1 MITVVGR
8 KLIIPETDKQI
19 GTTYDNNSEVR
30 HIRINRI
37 TTGGVDLS
45 NLRFKLD
52 LEYADTTPDTCL
64 LDVEVQDEYILLT
77 WTIPDS
83 CVAHKGTVWAAIRAY
98 DENGTVKWATNRGPL
113 YVDHT
118 IFDGEAYSGHLAEF
132 EQLEERITQKIEILD
147 TNESER
153 QTAEEQREA
162 NEERR
167 INNEAEWQRQAEAA
181 IDAANATLE
190 IATEKAATATR
201 AADTATTKASE
212 ASSSATLAGQSAAT
226 AAQKAETATT
236 KAAEASD
243 SAASAGQSAA
253 TATQKA
259 ETATTKA
266 AEASDSA
273 ASASQSATT
282 ATQKAETATTKAGEA
297 DASATSAG
305 QSATIATQKAEVATT
320 KAAEA
325 AASAERAQQAAGCD
339 GTAQSISAIDTQ
351 GLLTE
356 IGGNSNAQALLDELA
371 LRVATQLV
379 SNTAFTAELLK
390 YVAKSQ
396 IVNNLLATETGNVLD
411 AVQGKALADMIGNTA
426 DLPGGAADI
435 VSAIVT
441 QNSNLDQVYGLGIAI
456 PAGEDL
462 NNYTTPG
469 SYYSVNTAN
478 TATLSNLP
486 DGVTSG
492 FRLEVKANTGAGW
505 NKQIMYPNG
514 SVQRIW
520 MRQQGDGWT
529 SWNSMITNA
538 DCEIKQITNSY
549 GIILTLVKFGSDDH
563 PKVIKIQGYI
573 NQALSAGTEYT
584 IATDTA
590 MKSSINW
597 YHNIFTGVKGSGTI
611 CYIKIDNNGNLLLT
625 PHATI
630 NSGTG
635 MNIMECYV

>member
-226 AAQKAETATT
+226 A
-236 KAAEASD
+236 
-243 SAASAGQSAA
+243 
-253 TATQKA
+253 TQKA

-411 AVQGKALADMIGNTA
+411 AVQGKALVDMIGNTA

-441 QNSNLDQVYGLGIAI
+441 QNSNLTSKGIVDPQSAQANINTDWVSSGSVYYRITNGICFVDFDLTLKTITILNTLIVSGLPTAKIMAHSKLQGWEDNTISVPCYVFENNMLANPG
-456 PAGEDL
+456 PAGH
-462 NNYTTPG
+462 YVG
-469 SYYSVNTAN
+469 S
-478 TATLSNLP
+478 
-486 DGVTSG
+486 
-492 FRLEVKANTGAGW
+492 F
-505 NKQIMYPNG
+505 
-514 SVQRIW
+514 
-520 MRQQGDGWT
+520 
-529 SWNSMITNA
+529 
-538 DCEIKQITNSY
+538 SY
-549 GIILTLVKFGSDDH
+549 AVR
-563 PKVIKIQGYI
+563 
-573 NQALSAGTEYT
+573 
-584 IATDTA
+584 
-590 MKSSINW
+590 
-597 YHNIFTGVKGSGTI
+597 
-611 CYIKIDNNGNLLLT
+611 
-625 PHATI
+625 
-630 NSGTG
+630 
-635 MNIMECYV
+635 

>member
-64 LDVEVQDEYILLT
+64 LDVEVQEEYILLT
-77 WTIPDS
+77 WTIPAS
-83 CVAHKGTVWAAIRAY
+83 CLTHKGTVWIAIRAY
-98 DENGTVKWATNRGPL
+98 DENGTVKWATNRGAV
-113 YVDHT
+113 YVGHT

-153 QTAEEQREA
+153 QAAEEQREA

-167 INNEAEWQRQAEAA
+167 INNEAEWQRQALAA

-190 IATEKAATATR
+190 TATEKAATATR
-201 AADTATTKASE
+201 AADTATAKASE
-212 ASSSATLAGQSAAT
+212 ASY
-226 AAQKAETATT
+226 
-236 KAAEASD
+236 
-243 SAASAGQSAA
+243 
-253 TATQKA
+253 
-259 ETATTKA
+259 
-266 AEASDSA
+266 SA
-273 ASASQSATT
+273 ASASQSAAT

-297 DASATSAG
+297 DASATSAR

-411 AVQGKALADMIGNTA
+411 AVQGKALVDMIGNTA
-426 DLPGGAADI
+426 NLPGGATDI

-441 QNSNLDQVYGLGIAI
+441 QNSNLDSKANADTVSGLTA
-456 PAGEDL
+456 DL
-462 NNYTTPG
+462 NNVKESINPLKTSLVGDINNNTVGVVNIVAWDSNTTSTPKSTG
-469 SYYSVNTAN
+469 NTIYGNGFCLTYSTGNQWLCQLAMAVGDSHLFTRYRR
-478 TATLSNLP
+478 
-486 DGVTSG
+486 DGVWSG
-492 FRLEVKANTGAGW
+492 WETK
-505 NKQIMYPNG
+505 
-514 SVQRIW
+514 
-520 MRQQGDGWT
+520 
-529 SWNSMITNA
+529 
-538 DCEIKQITNSY
+538 
-549 GIILTLVKFGSDDH
+549 
-563 PKVIKIQGYI
+563 
-573 NQALSAGTEYT
+573 
-584 IATDTA
+584 
-590 MKSSINW
+590 
-597 YHNIFTGVKGSGTI
+597 
-611 CYIKIDNNGNLLLT
+611 
-625 PHATI
+625 
-630 NSGTG
+630 
-635 MNIMECYV
+635 

>member
-226 AAQKAETATT
+226 ATQKAETATT

-441 QNSNLDQVYGLGIAI
+441 QNSNLDDRTAVADILAIANAGPSGRRIVNCGGNTLNTPYKAGLTTLQSGTAVVCMSSANYGTILYVAAGAAVAFLRSKVNGTWGDWKTLLSNDDIQIARVT
-456 PAGEDL
+456 AS
-462 NNYTTPG
+462 TTSG
-469 SYYSVNTAN
+469 SNVV
-478 TATLSNLP
+478 TATVPGLKVGMACIVTYNTSSSNYILNAYCSSENTLSI
-486 DGVTSG
+486 S
-492 FRLEVKANTGAGW
+492 FANNFASA
-505 NKQIMYPNG
+505 G
-514 SVQRIW
+514 SV
-520 MRQQGDGWT
+520 
-529 SWNSMITNA
+529 
-538 DCEIKQITNSY
+538 
-549 GIILTLVKFGSDDH
+549 ILSVVFK
-563 PKVIKIQGYI
+563 P
-573 NQALSAGTEYT
+573 
-584 IATDTA
+584 
-590 MKSSINW
+590 
-597 YHNIFTGVKGSGTI
+597 
-611 CYIKIDNNGNLLLT
+611 
-625 PHATI
+625 
-630 NSGTG
+630 
-635 MNIMECYV
+635 

>member
-118 IFDGEAYSGHLAEF
+118 IFDGEAYSGKLTEF

-226 AAQKAETATT
+226 ATQKAETATT

-356 IGGNSNAQALLDELA
+356 IGGNSNTQALLDELA

-379 SNTAFTAELLK
+379 SNTAFTTELLK

-441 QNSNLDQVYGLGIAI
+441 QNSNLGDGRFRVLLRNASTEDKENAASLKITLADFDGIAQVWYYI
-456 PAGEDL
+456 VMVTNGLDGIIIGELSTTGNYGGQLFISDAGIK
-462 NNYTTPG
+462 YRK
-469 SYYSVNTAN
+469 
-478 TATLSNLP
+478 LS
-486 DGVTSG
+486 SG
-492 FRLEVKANTGAGW
+492 TYGAW
-505 NKQIMYPNG
+505 NKL
-514 SVQRIW
+514 
-520 MRQQGDGWT
+520 
-529 SWNSMITNA
+529 ITNA
-538 DCEIKQITNSY
+538 DFLTKIVSLNQVTVPANAGITGSTTNISGQIPSGYKLLDAREVGSGNNGCYIYYFKVDGTNITLQLRNVTNTEIKTSPAAQ
-549 GIILTLVKFGSDDH
+549 
-563 PKVIKIQGYI
+563 
-573 NQALSAGTEYT
+573 
-584 IATDTA
+584 
-590 MKSSINW
+590 
-597 YHNIFTGVKGSGTI
+597 
-611 CYIKIDNNGNLLLT
+611 LLLI
-625 PHATI
+625 PK
-630 NSGTG
+630 
-635 MNIMECYV
+635 

>member
-30 HIRINRI
+30 HLRINRI

-52 LEYADTTPDTCL
+52 LEYADTTLDTCL
-64 LDVEVQDEYILLT
+64 LDVEVQDEYVLLT
-77 WTIPDS
+77 WTIPAA
-83 CVAHKGTVWAAIRAY
+83 CLTHKGTVWIAIRGY
-98 DENGTVKWATNRGPL
+98 DENGTVKWATNRGAV
-113 YVDHT
+113 YAGHT

-212 ASSSATLAGQSAAT
+212 ASSSAASAGQSAAT
-226 AAQKAETATT
+226 ATQKAETVTT

-273 ASASQSATT
+273 ASASQSAAT

-426 DLPGGAADI
+426 DLPGGAANI

-441 QNSNLDQVYGLGIAI
+441 QNSNLGDGRFRVLLRNATTEDKENAASLKITLADFDGIAQVWYYI
-456 PAGEDL
+456 VMVTNGLDGIIIGELSTTGNYGGQLFILDAGIK
-462 NNYTTPG
+462 YRK
-469 SYYSVNTAN
+469 
-478 TATLSNLP
+478 LS
-486 DGVTSG
+486 SG
-492 FRLEVKANTGAGW
+492 TYGAW
-505 NKQIMYPNG
+505 NKL
-514 SVQRIW
+514 
-520 MRQQGDGWT
+520 
-529 SWNSMITNA
+529 ITNA
-538 DCEIKQITNSY
+538 DFLTKIVSLNQVTVPANAGITGSTTNISGQIPS
-549 GIILTLVKFGSDDH
+549 
-563 PKVIKIQGYI
+563 GYKLLD
-573 NQALSAGTEYT
+573 AREA
-584 IATDTA
+584 
-590 MKSSINW
+590 
-597 YHNIFTGVKGSGTI
+597 GSG
-611 CYIKIDNNGNLLLT
+611 NNGCYVYYFKVDGTNITLQLRNVTNAAITTSPAAQLLLI
-625 PHATI
+625 PK
-630 NSGTG
+630 
-635 MNIMECYV
+635 

>member
-30 HIRINRI
+30 HLRINRI

-52 LEYADTTPDTCL
+52 LEYADTTLDTCL
-64 LDVEVQDEYILLT
+64 LDVEVQDEYVLLT
-77 WTIPDS
+77 WTIPAA
-83 CVAHKGTVWAAIRAY
+83 CLTHKGTAWIAIRGY
-98 DENGTVKWATNRGPL
+98 DENGTVKWATNRGAV
-113 YVDHT
+113 YVGHT

-212 ASSSATLAGQSAAT
+212 ASSSA
-226 AAQKAETATT
+226 
-236 KAAEASD
+236 
-243 SAASAGQSAA
+243 ASAGQSAA

-325 AASAERAQQAAGCD
+325 AASAKRAQQAAGCD

-411 AVQGKALADMIGNTA
+411 AVQGKALVDMIGNTA

-441 QNSNLDQVYGLGIAI
+441 QNSNLGNKVNVGDI
-456 PAGEDL
+456 PCVSKTGEMVANTSFVFD
-462 NNYTTPG
+462 TTPFPWG
-469 SYYSVNTAN
+469 SMFLFFSTGTSLRLFIRYSSTVEIFAVGTDNYLTVSTTGLSVAFSVTA
-478 TATLSNLP
+478 AKHYS
-486 DGVTSG
+486 
-492 FRLEVKANTGAGW
+492 
-505 NKQIMYPNG
+505 IM
-514 SVQRIW
+514 RI
-520 MRQQGDGWT
+520 
-529 SWNSMITNA
+529 
-538 DCEIKQITNSY
+538 K
-549 GIILTLVKFGSDDH
+549 
-563 PKVIKIQGYI
+563 
-573 NQALSAGTEYT
+573 
-584 IATDTA
+584 
-590 MKSSINW
+590 
-597 YHNIFTGVKGSGTI
+597 
-611 CYIKIDNNGNLLLT
+611 
-625 PHATI
+625 
-630 NSGTG
+630 
-635 MNIMECYV
+635 

>member
-226 AAQKAETATT
+226 A
-236 KAAEASD
+236 
-243 SAASAGQSAA
+243 
-253 TATQKA
+253 
-259 ETATTKA
+259 
-266 AEASDSA
+266 
-273 ASASQSATT
+273 
-282 ATQKAETATTKAGEA
+282 TQKAETATTKAGEA

-441 QNSNLDQVYGLGIAI
+441 QNSNLESKANADTVSGLSA
-456 PAGEDL
+456 DL
-462 NNYTTPG
+462 NNVKESLNPLKTSLVG
-469 SYYSVNTAN
+469 DINNNTAGVVNIVAWDSN
-478 TATLSNLP
+478 TASTPKSTGNTAYGNGFCLTYSLGDQWLCQLAMAVGDPNLYTRYRRE
-486 DGVTSG
+486 GVWS
-492 FRLEVKANTGAGW
+492 
-505 NKQIMYPNG
+505 
-514 SVQRIW
+514 
-520 MRQQGDGWT
+520 GWT
-529 SWNSMITNA
+529 T
-538 DCEIKQITNSY
+538 K
-549 GIILTLVKFGSDDH
+549 
-563 PKVIKIQGYI
+563 
-573 NQALSAGTEYT
+573 
-584 IATDTA
+584 
-590 MKSSINW
+590 
-597 YHNIFTGVKGSGTI
+597 
-611 CYIKIDNNGNLLLT
+611 
-625 PHATI
+625 
-630 NSGTG
+630 
-635 MNIMECYV
+635 

>member
-64 LDVEVQDEYILLT
+64 LDAEVQDEYILLT
-77 WTIPDS
+77 WTIPAA
-83 CVAHKGTVWAAIRAY
+83 CLTHKGTVWIAIRSY
-98 DENGTVKWATNRGPL
+98 DENGTVKWATNRGAV
-113 YVDHT
+113 YVGHT

-132 EQLEERITQKIEILD
+132 EQLEERITQKMEILD

-190 IATEKAATATR
+190 TATEKAATATR
-201 AADTATTKASE
+201 AADTATAKASE
-212 ASSSATLAGQSAAT
+212 ASSSAT
-226 AAQKAETATT
+226 
-236 KAAEASD
+236 
-243 SAASAGQSAA
+243 SAGQSAA
-253 TATQKA
+253 
-259 ETATTKA
+259 
-266 AEASDSA
+266 
-273 ASASQSATT
+273 T

-297 DASATSAG
+297 DASATSAS

-411 AVQGKALADMIGNTA
+411 AVQGKALVDMIGNTA
-426 DLPGGAADI
+426 DLPGGAANI

-441 QNSNLDQVYGLGIAI
+441 QNSNLTSKGIVDPQSAQANINTDWVSSGSVYYRITNGICFVDFDLTLKTITILNTLIVSGLPTAKIMAHSKLQGWEDNTISVPCYVFENNMLANPG
-456 PAGEDL
+456 PAGH
-462 NNYTTPG
+462 YVG
-469 SYYSVNTAN
+469 S
-478 TATLSNLP
+478 
-486 DGVTSG
+486 
-492 FRLEVKANTGAGW
+492 F
-505 NKQIMYPNG
+505 
-514 SVQRIW
+514 
-520 MRQQGDGWT
+520 
-529 SWNSMITNA
+529 
-538 DCEIKQITNSY
+538 SY
-549 GIILTLVKFGSDDH
+549 AVR
-563 PKVIKIQGYI
+563 
-573 NQALSAGTEYT
+573 
-584 IATDTA
+584 
-590 MKSSINW
+590 
-597 YHNIFTGVKGSGTI
+597 
-611 CYIKIDNNGNLLLT
+611 
-625 PHATI
+625 
-630 NSGTG
+630 
-635 MNIMECYV
+635 

>member
-30 HIRINRI
+30 HLRINRI

-52 LEYADTTPDTCL
+52 LEYADTTLDTCL
-64 LDVEVQDEYILLT
+64 LDVEVQDEYVLLT
-77 WTIPDS
+77 WTIPAA
-83 CVAHKGTVWAAIRAY
+83 CLTHKGTVWIAIRGY
-98 DENGTVKWATNRGPL
+98 DENGTVKWATNRGAV
-113 YVDHT
+113 YAGHT

-212 ASSSATLAGQSAAT
+212 ASSSAASAGQSAAT
-226 AAQKAETATT
+226 ATQKAETVTT

-273 ASASQSATT
+273 ASASQSAAT

-426 DLPGGAADI
+426 DLPGGAANI

-441 QNSNLDQVYGLGIAI
+441 QNSNFDKYYSLSAAI
-456 PAGEDL
+456 QIPSGADL
-462 NNYTTPG
+462 NNYTDFG
-469 SYYSVNTAN
+469 NYVSSA
-478 TATLSNLP
+478 ASISSTLQNCPASK
-486 DGVTSG
+486 GG
-492 FRLEVKANTGAGW
+492 FVLHVERVTGAT
-505 NKQIMYPNG
+505 NG
-514 SVQRIW
+514 AFLKQRIVYNEAKSLEYW
-520 MRQQGDGWT
+520 RVRTGEE
-529 SWNSMITNA
+529 SWGTWVSPITNA
-538 DCEIKQITNSY
+538 DLISSYYKGDEVTINASGTTDIITKN
-549 GIILTLVKFGSDDH
+549 I
-563 PKVIKIQGYI
+563 
-573 NQALSAGTEYT
+573 
-584 IATDTA
+584 
-590 MKSSINW
+590 SSIIPSGCK
-597 YHNIFTGVKGSGTI
+597 IFTAFARAVNNAGGVINYVTYTENTI
-611 CYIKIDNNGNLLLT
+611 SYRIRNLTNAPITVIPYIGLIFAK
-625 PHATI
+625 
-630 NSGTG
+630 
-635 MNIMECYV
+635 